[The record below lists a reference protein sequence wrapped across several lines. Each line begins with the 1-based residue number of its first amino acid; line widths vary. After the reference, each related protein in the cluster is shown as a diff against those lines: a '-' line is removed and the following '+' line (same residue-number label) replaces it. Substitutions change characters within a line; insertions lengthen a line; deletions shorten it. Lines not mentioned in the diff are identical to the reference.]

1 MRACLTLGMMLLGL
15 AVAARASAQSKKDKE
30 KPAAIQTSRE
40 ILSSLQVEVDTA
52 NLRNE
57 SLKLAEWLDVIRDA
71 LQKKGR
77 EIAFNVDE
85 ETYRDESP
93 DAPKILES
101 QVTFKSLPPKTTVNL
116 LLRRA
121 LNQLPIPSTF
131 IVRAGRVDIVP
142 QSRATKPYMLNQTF
156 HVDFKDR
163 PLGSALEELSELTG
177 VSLVMDARVKEKA
190 QTPVTARFH
199 DDVALQDAVRMLT
212 DMAELK
218 IVYLVTGL
226 YVTTPEHAAAM
237 QKELRQIYDTPANIP
252 AGIGPSAPGGL
263 GVPPGGAPPAPQMPI
278 IPPPLSPLA
287 PPLPPSRQ
295 AGGQAA

>member
-1 MRACLTLGMMLLGL
+1 MMLLGL
-15 AVAARASAQSKKDKE
+15 AVAAPASAQPKKDKE
-30 KPAAIQTSRE
+30 KPATVQTSRE

-52 NLRNE
+52 NLKNE

-93 DAPKILES
+93 DAPKILEA
-101 QVTFKSLPPKTTVNL
+101 QVTFKSLPPKTTVSL

-142 QSRATKPYMLNQTF
+142 QSRATKAYMLNQTF

-163 PLGSALEELSELTG
+163 PLSAALEELSELTG
-177 VSLVMDARVKEKA
+177 VSLVMDARVNVKEKA

-237 QKELRQIYDTPANIP
+237 QKELKQIYETPANIP
-252 AGIGPSAPGGL
+252 AGFGPAPPGGGM
-263 GVPPGGAPPAPQMPI
+263 GVPPGGGPTPQMQI
-278 IPPPLSPLA
+278 IPSAPSPLA

-295 AGGQAA
+295 PREQAA